1 MSALGQNFQVASVA
15 DPIAPISKPKPRNH
29 KSSRRKTT
37 RDCPR
42 VTLRFSP
49 DDHETLKQLADG
61 MALATY
67 IRAKALDNEL
77 PRRKHRSSA
86 SVADKQALAQI
97 LGLLGQSRIANNLN
111 QLAYHANVGSLA
123 IDEHIRDQISETYN
137 HVLFL
142 RKTLI
147 SALGF
152 RE

>member
-1 MSALGQNFQVASVA
+1 MRALGQDFLVASSA
-15 DPIAPISKPKPRNH
+15 DPIEVRTKPTSQNH
-29 KSSRRKTT
+29 KSTRHQTT

-49 DDHETLKQLADG
+49 DDYETLKQLADG
-61 MALATY
+61 MTLATY

-86 SVADKQALAQI
+86 PIADKQALGQI

-111 QLAYHANVGSLA
+111 QLAFHANVGSLVMD
-123 IDEHIRDQISETYN
+123 DETHTRILESYQ

-142 RKTLI
+142 RKSLI
-147 SALGF
+147 SALGL